1 MRNDLPISPNK
12 NFKYSISVESW
23 DEDSLEVGETNDR
36 GFVIEDTVEE
46 IGDILLEANTTY
58 GIYMP
63 FAFGR
68 WESTQPDEDADFYE
82 KGIRK
87 FYTLHITNEDGTEIT
102 DEENDFITF
111 LLSDGRYEINKFRDY
126 AVGGIVLGAIAL
138 GVGALITYFYFK
150 DKKGNNSSKTVI
162 EFGIEH
168 TFG

>member
-36 GFVIEDTVEE
+36 GYVVEDAVEE

-68 WESTQPDEDADFYE
+68 WESTYPDEDADYFE

-87 FYTLHITNEDGTEIT
+87 FYFLEITNEDGTQIS
-102 DEENDFITF
+102 DEESD
-111 LLSDGRYEINKFRDY
+111 LLH
-126 AVGGIVLGAIAL
+126 
-138 GVGALITYFYFK
+138 FY
-150 DKKGNNSSKTVI
+150 
-162 EFGIEH
+162 
-168 TFG
+168 